1 MDTIIKK
8 KKSTFHQYIGYI
20 STGIFILT
28 IILYGISAFNA
39 PSEISISKNKLQ
51 IAEVTNGLF
60 HDYINIK
67 GKIQPHQTIY
77 LDAVERG
84 RVKEIVAQEGSFIN
98 EGDIIIALE
107 NNELYQQILNSE
119 VALAEKENYLR
130 NTKINFRND
139 LIQSQKNLVESE
151 YQLKRTERNYKQ
163 QERLLEKGL
172 VAEEEYIKAKED
184 FLFQK
189 EMLKINKM
197 KAENDK
203 LLQETTMQTL
213 EEDLVKMRATLEL
226 VQSRL
231 EHLEIKAPSSAYLG
245 NIKAEIGQSIQQ
257 GQHLGVLYDLSEVK
271 VIAEIDERYITKVK
285 KGLKASYQFQ
295 NQNYDLVLQR
305 IYPEVKESLF
315 KVELI
320 FEKEKPENL
329 HSGQTTNARLSLG
342 NPKESLLLNKGNF
355 YSETAGQWVYVL
367 SEDGKT
373 AQKRKIKIGDQNIH
387 KYEILD
393 GLKAGEKVVISQYN
407 LLGDYDQIVF
417 E

>member
-8 KKSTFHQYIGYI
+8 KKLPFHKYIGLI
-20 STGIFILT
+20 STAVFMMTLIVYT
-28 IILYGISAFNA
+28 IWSYNA

-51 IAEVTNGLF
+51 IATVEKGLF

-67 GKIQPHQTIY
+67 GKVHPHQTIY

-84 RVKEIVAQEGSFIN
+84 RVKKIVAQEGSFIQQ
-98 EGDIIIALE
+98 GDVVIELE

-139 LIQSQKNLVESE
+139 LIQSQKNVIESE

-172 VAEEEYIKAKED
+172 IAEEEYIKAKED
-184 FLFQK
+184 YFYQNELQ
-189 EMLKINKM
+189 KINKL

-213 EEDLVKMRATLEL
+213 EEDLMKMRTTLAL

-231 EHLEIKAPSSAYLG
+231 DHLLIKAPYSAYLG
-245 NIKAEIGQSIQQ
+245 NIEAEIGQSIQQ
-257 GQHLGVLYDLSEVK
+257 GQHLGILYDLSEVK
-271 VIAEIDERYITKVK
+271 IIAEIDERYITKVK
-285 KGLKASYQFQ
+285 KGLKASYKYQ
-295 NQNYDLVLQR
+295 NHIYSLVVER
-305 IYPEVKESLF
+305 IYPEVKEGLF
-315 KVELI
+315 KVELK
-320 FEKEKPENL
+320 FEEEKPENL
-329 HSGQTTNARLSLG
+329 HSGQTTQARLNLG
-342 NPKESLLLNKGNF
+342 NPKNALMLNKGNF
-355 YSETAGQWVYVL
+355 YGETAGQWVYVL
-367 SEDGKT
+367 AEDGKT
-373 AQKRKIKIGDQNIH
+373 AQKRNIKIGDQNIH
-387 KYEILD
+387 KYEILK